1 MADLMRET
9 TGAQRGTDG
18 RDQGKAKLLVAM
30 SSLVSVQTSI
40 LTPNHLSP
48 APCCCPRAPEKSEA
62 CLQPAGAAQK
72 PGRRAQHNSYLV
84 TSGCGH

>member
-1 MADLMRET
+1 MRVT
-9 TGAQRGTDG
+9 TGDQRGTDR
-18 RDQGKAKLLVAM
+18 RDQGKDKLLVAM

-40 LTPNHLSP
+40 LTPNNLSP
-48 APCCCPRAPEKSEA
+48 ALCFCPRASEKSEA

-72 PGRRAQHNSYLV
+72 PGRRAQHNSHLV